1 MNALIRPAGKA
12 LFDFLKTEEG
22 RKASMTALKK
32 GAEGLGAARAFTG
45 RAAEEAVLAGGPA
58 AAKFASKFAD
68 KPGLVGK
75 VAGKVAGLGTDQI
88 IDTAVMAGKVAS
100 SPITQTVGLMGTGAF
115 IGGALTKPETDY
127 SAAMNTIAAREASA
141 YGVIDAKLQ
150 ADAARQLG
158 NQDLAA
164 QKFQQSL
171 FLQEQRQ
178 QHDMMIAQARAEAR
192 TPRNQPMSGA
202 GLFDPMAIAKQVY
215 GGTSPSY

>member
-22 RKASMTALKK
+22 RKTGMTALRK
-32 GAEGLGAARAFTG
+32 GGEALGKVGSVAGRVAED
-45 RAAEEAVLAGGPA
+45 AVLAGGPM
-58 AAKFASKFAD
+58 AAKFAEKY
-68 KPGLVGK
+68 
-75 VAGKVAGLGTDQI
+75 AGKSGLIGDVAQRIAKTPTDDVI
-88 IDTAVMAGKVAS
+88 GAAVAAGRIANPVAKA
-100 SPITQTVGLMGTGAF
+100 VAVAGTGALV
-115 IGGALTKPETDY
+115 GGLMTKPETAY
-127 SAAMNTIAAREASA
+127 SAAMDTIAAREASA

-164 QKFQQSL
+164 QKFQQAL

-178 QHDMMIAQARAEAR
+178 QHDMMITQARAEAR

-202 GLFDPMAIAKQVY
+202 GLFDPMAMGQQIY
-215 GGTSPSY
+215 GRTPQY